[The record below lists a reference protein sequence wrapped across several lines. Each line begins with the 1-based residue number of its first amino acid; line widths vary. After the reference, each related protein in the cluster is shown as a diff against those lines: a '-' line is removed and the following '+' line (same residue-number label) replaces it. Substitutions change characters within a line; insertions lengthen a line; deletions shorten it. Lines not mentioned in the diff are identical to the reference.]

1 MTAYEDMG
9 VTSHTQEEKNK
20 NKFSTYGTS
29 IRRNDEKHPF
39 PSYFAIYI
47 TRFFYT
53 ILYTGGMQP
62 KRILVFRWSS
72 GVLTKNLQTSTEVW
86 LQGGMHVVI
95 IRNSEFRFWNMK
107 LFCRELIAIYPRFLF
122 RYVAIGTWCSLVKNV
137 LCKRRPRFLI
147 GLGN

>member
-47 TRFFYT
+47 FDVFLHNTLYWRDVAKTYSRF
-53 ILYTGGMQP
+53 
-62 KRILVFRWSS
+62 
-72 GVLTKNLQTSTEVW
+72 
-86 LQGGMHVVI
+86 
-95 IRNSEFRFWNMK
+95 
-107 LFCRELIAIYPRFLF
+107 
-122 RYVAIGTWCSLVKNV
+122 SLVLWGIDEK
-137 LCKRRPRFLI
+137 LADFDRSMAPERYACSYYQK
-147 GLGN
+147 